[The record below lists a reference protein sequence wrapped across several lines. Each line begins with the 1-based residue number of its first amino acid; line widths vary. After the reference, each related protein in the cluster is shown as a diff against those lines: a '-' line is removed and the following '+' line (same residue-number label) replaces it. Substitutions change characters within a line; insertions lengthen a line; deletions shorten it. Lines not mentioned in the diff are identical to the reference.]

1 MPSFTYSFT
10 RCSSQASGM
19 SWTTVAAAL
28 MAEWTVVAGVE
39 ALAAV
44 VVDLDLKQST
54 G

>member
-39 ALAAV
+39 GLAVV